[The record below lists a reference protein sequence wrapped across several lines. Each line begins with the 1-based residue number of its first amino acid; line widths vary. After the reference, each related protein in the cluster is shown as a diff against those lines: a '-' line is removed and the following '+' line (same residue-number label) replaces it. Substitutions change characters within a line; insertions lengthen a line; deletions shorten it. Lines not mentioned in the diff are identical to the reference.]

1 VKWSIKS
8 DILNFFGE
16 EFMFTLKHNFRI
28 KCELGPGG
36 IRSGILCWEKG
47 YLKMEALFQNKYQ
60 DIILNYVY

>member
-36 IRSGILCWEKG
+36 IRSGILCWEKKVI
-47 YLKMEALFQNKYQ
+47 LKWKHCFRISIK
-60 DIILNYVY
+60 ILS